1 MRAVHVIEISLLG
14 SLVAAAGACSS
25 SNPDPVITHDS
36 SIPDA
41 DVAATCL
48 IKGDYGA
55 LGTVT
60 GTAGTAGTAPVATT
74 ITVVLDPGPPGKDDL
89 FIRLVP
95 GKGVFAGGIAAG
107 TYPIGGVDANF
118 TTCGLCTNIVADV
131 SNTGPAKFYYAS
143 SGTVTLTTVTAPIT
157 GTVQNLAFGEIDI
170 STGAVN
176 GPCTAS
182 ITSASFT
189 AN

>member
-14 SLVAAAGACSS
+14 SLAAAVGACSS

-48 IKGDYGA
+48 VKGDYGA
-55 LGTVT
+55 LGAVT
-60 GTAGTAGTAPVATT
+60 GTAGMAQGATT

-95 GKGVFAGGIAAG
+95 GKGVFAGGLAAG

-131 SNTGPAKFYYAS
+131 TNTGPAKFYYAS
-143 SGTVTLTTVTAPIT
+143 SGTVTVNTVTAPIT